1 MFAAHT
7 VILIILLYVMCL
19 FGLAVWVERR
29 TRFRSSSLMP
39 GWVYALSLAVFFTS
53 WTFYGSV
60 GFAVQSG
67 MLFLGIYVGALLSV
81 IFWWVTLRR
90 MVAVK
95 EVFRITSIADFIS
108 TRYRRS
114 QRIAALVTI
123 LALSGVAP
131 YISLQ
136 LTAVVSS
143 FSIITG
149 SHERDAWDVTGLL
162 VMLMML
168 AFTIMFGIRRLDPTE
183 RHSGMI
189 AVLVAECVVK
199 LVALGVVGVFIIG
212 AVFGDLNELAFALAQ
227 DEQLSYLTEFQQPSH
242 SVLMWTTLIILG
254 FSAVQFLPRQFHVSV
269 VESSD
274 QRHIKTAMWMFPF
287 YLILINLFVIPIA
300 AAGLKIGLPI
310 GSADFFV
317 LKVPQYLGND
327 LITLLAF
334 IGGFAAATGMIIIS
348 TMTLATMT
356 SNHLVLPVC
365 GKVRFLEP
373 LQGYLLQ
380 IRWVIAA
387 LILVSSYVLAMVL
400 SNSYI
405 LAAMGL
411 ISFVAVLQLAP
422 SIIIGMFWRHGNS
435 MGAMLGLFAGYILWG
450 WTLIIPSMI
459 AEGWLPSAIMT
470 QGPFGIS
477 WLRPEAFLGVGF
489 LPPLIHSVFWSMLFN
504 ILLYLLGSW
513 FYHPQKHERALTREF
528 MAAMLS
534 RGKVTG
540 KARPTGLDA
549 YIALEPKLTE
559 AHDLLVRY
567 LGSDKTDGAIQRITD
582 DLQVSG
588 KPYLTIIELMEF
600 HRMLEHVLAGSIGSA
615 SAHTAMEERINY
627 NEREAADLKSLYSH
641 IVNELQ
647 GQMRVDQSTDEAGGG
662 YMFLDQM
669 QSQLDEL
676 ETTISDQKKRIA
688 ELEVRLEVRYEEIFK
703 HRMEAQ
709 KLKVENDS
717 LRRRL
722 VNVSDLPDKASP
734 PDDEQNSH

>member
-1 MFAAHT
+1 MFAAHS
-7 VILIILLYVMCL
+7 VILIILLYVVLL
-19 FGLAVWVERR
+19 FGLALLVERR
-29 TRFRSSSLMP
+29 TRYRSSRVMP
-39 GWVYALSLAVFFTS
+39 SWVYALSLAVFFTS

-60 GFAVQSG
+60 GFAVNSG
-67 MLFLGIYVGALLSV
+67 MLFLAIYIGALMSV

-114 QRIAALVTI
+114 QRIAALVTL
-123 LALSGVAP
+123 LALSGIAP

-149 SHERDAWDVTGLL
+149 SHESEAWDLTGLL
-162 VMLMML
+162 VMVMML
-168 AFTIMFGIRRLDPTE
+168 VFTIIFGIRRLDPTE
-183 RHSGMI
+183 RHSGMV
-189 AVLVAECVVK
+189 AVLVAECLIK
-199 LVALGVVGVFIIG
+199 LITLLVVGFFIVRT
-212 AVFGDLNELAFALAQ
+212 VFGDIEGLLETLNHE
-227 DEQLSYLTEFQQPSH
+227 EMRYLTEFSQPSH
-242 SVLMWTTLIILG
+242 SGLMWTTLIVLG
-254 FSAVQFLPRQFHVSV
+254 FAAVQYLPRQFHVSV

-274 QRHIKTAMWMFPF
+274 QRHIKTAMWMFPL
-287 YLILINLFVIPIA
+287 YLVLINLFVIPIA
-300 AAGLKIGLPI
+300 AAGLKLGLPL
-310 GSADFFV
+310 GSADYFV
-317 LKVPQYLGND
+317 LKVPQALGHD
-327 LITLLAF
+327 MMSLVAF

-365 GKVRFLEP
+365 EKISYLQP

-380 IRWVIAA
+380 VRWVIAA
-387 LILVSSYVLAMVL
+387 LILTSSYVLAMVL

-411 ISFVAVLQLAP
+411 ISFVAILQLAP
-422 SIIIGMFWRHGNS
+422 PVLLGMFWRHGNS
-435 MGAMLGLFAGYILWG
+435 MGAMTGLFAGYMLWG

-459 AEGWLPSAIMT
+459 AEGWLPASIMT
-470 QGPFGIS
+470 EGPFGVS
-477 WLRPEAFLGVGF
+477 WLRPEAFLGVDF
-489 LPPLIHSVFWSMLFN
+489 LPPLVHSVFWSMLFN
-504 ILLYLLGSW
+504 IAFYLLGSW
-513 FYHPQKHERALTREF
+513 FYHPQKHERSLTREF

-534 RGKVTG
+534 RGKIAG

-549 YIALEPKLTE
+549 YIALEPKLVE
-559 AHDLLVRY
+559 ANDLLIRY
-567 LGSDKTDGAIQRITD
+567 LGADKADEAILRITD

-615 SAHTAMEERINY
+615 SAHAAIEERINY
-627 NEREAADLKSLYSH
+627 AEREEADLKALYSH

-647 GQMRVDQSTDEAGGG
+647 GQVRQEQAPDSNVGG
-662 YMFLDQM
+662 YQFLDEM
-669 QSQLDEL
+669 QTQIDDL
-676 ETTISDQKKRIA
+676 EATISRQKKQIA
-688 ELEVRLEVRYEEIFK
+688 ELEARLEARYEEIFT

-709 KLKVENDS
+709 KLRVENES

-722 VNVSDLPDKASP
+722 V
-734 PDDEQNSH
+734 DETE

>member
-1 MFAAHT
+1 MFAAHN
-7 VILIILLYVMCL
+7 VILMILAYVLLL

-29 TRFRSSSLMP
+29 TRYRSSSVMP

-60 GFAVQSG
+60 GFAVESG
-67 MLFLGIYVGALLSV
+67 MLFLGIYVGALISV
-81 IFWWVTLRR
+81 LFWWFTLRR

-114 QRIAALVTI
+114 QRIAALVTL
-123 LALSGVAP
+123 LALSGIAP

-149 SHERDAWDVTGLL
+149 SHESEAWDLTGLL
-162 VMLMML
+162 VMVMML
-168 AFTIMFGIRRLDPTE
+168 LFTIMFGIRRLDPTE

-189 AVLVAECVVK
+189 AVLVAECLVK
-199 LVALGVVGVFIIG
+199 LVALFVVGVFILRT
-212 AVFGDLNELAFALAQ
+212 VFGDMQSLMETLNDDGMQ
-227 DEQLSYLTEFQQPSH
+227 YLTEFRQPSH
-242 SVLMWTTLIILG
+242 SGLMWTTLIVLG
-254 FSAVQFLPRQFHVSV
+254 FAAVQFLPRQFHVSV

-274 QRHIKTAMWMFPF
+274 QRHVKTAMWMFPV

-300 AAGLKIGLPI
+300 AAGLKLGLPL
-310 GSADFFV
+310 GSADFYV
-317 LKVPQYLGND
+317 LKVPLYLGND
-327 LITLLAF
+327 AMALLAF
-334 IGGFAAATGMIIIS
+334 VGGFAAATGMIIIS

-365 GKVRFLEP
+365 EKIRFLEP

-380 IRWVIAA
+380 VRWVIAA
-387 LILVSSYVLAMVL
+387 LILGSSYVLAMVL

-411 ISFVAVLQLAP
+411 ISFAAILQLAP
-422 SIIIGMFWRHGNS
+422 PILLGMLWRQGNS
-435 MGAMLGLFAGYILWG
+435 MGAGLGLLAGYLLWG

-459 AEGWLPSAIMT
+459 AEGWLPEFILT
-470 QGPFGIS
+470 DGPFGLS
-477 WLRPEAFLGVGF
+477 WLRPEAFFGIDF

-504 ILLYLLGSW
+504 ILFYLLGSW
-513 FYHPQKHERALTREF
+513 FYHPQKHERSLTREF

-534 RGKVTG
+534 RGKIAG

-549 YIALEPKLTE
+549 YIALEPKIVE
-559 AHDLLVRY
+559 ANDLLVRY
-567 LGSDKTDGAIQRITD
+567 LGADKAEESVMRITD

-588 KPYLTIIELMEF
+588 KSHLTIIELMEF
-600 HRMLEHVLAGSIGSA
+600 HRMLEHVLGGSIGSA
-615 SAHTAMEERINY
+615 SAHSAIEDRIHY
-627 NEREAADLKSLYSH
+627 TEREAADLKALYSH

-647 GQMRVDQSTDEAGGG
+647 GQVRVDVSDDNNVGG
-662 YMFLDQM
+662 YQFLDEM
-669 QSQLDEL
+669 QTQLDEL
-676 ETTISDQKKRIA
+676 ESTISEQKKQIA
-688 ELEVRLEVRYEEIFK
+688 SLESRLEARYEEIFK

-709 KLKVENDS
+709 KLRVENES

-722 VNVSDLPDKASP
+722 V
-734 PDDEQNSH
+734 DETE

>member
-123 LALSGVAP
+123 LALTGVAP

-149 SHERDAWDVTGLL
+149 SNESDAWDMTGLL

-189 AVLVAECVVK
+189 AVLVAECLVK

-212 AVFGDLNELAFALAQ
+212 AVFGDLNELAFALSQ
-227 DEQLSYLTEFQQPSH
+227 DDLSYLTEFQQPSH
-242 SVLMWTTLIILG
+242 SVLMWTTLVVLG
-254 FSAVQFLPRQFHVSV
+254 FAAVQFLPRQFHVSV

-274 QRHIKTAMWMFPF
+274 QRHIKTAMWMFPL

-300 AAGLKIGLPI
+300 AAGLKLGLPI

-317 LKVPQYLGND
+317 LKVPRYLGND
-327 LITLLAF
+327 LMTLLAF

-387 LILVSSYVLAMVL
+387 LIMVASYVLAMVL

-422 SIIIGMFWRHGNS
+422 ALLIGMFWRQGNS

-459 AEGWLPSAIMT
+459 AEGWLPPTIMT
-470 QGPFGIS
+470 HGPWGIS
-477 WLRPEAFLGVGF
+477 WLRPEAFLGIEF

-504 ILLYLLGSW
+504 ILFYLLGSW
-513 FYHPQKHERALTREF
+513 FYHPQKQERALTREF

-534 RGKVTG
+534 RGKVSG

-567 LGSDKTDGAIQRITD
+567 LGADKTDESINRITD

-600 HRMLEHVLAGSIGSA
+600 HRMLEHILAGSIGSA
-615 SAHTAMEERINY
+615 SAHSAMEERINY
-627 NEREAADLKSLYSH
+627 NEREAADLKALYSH

-647 GQMRVDQSTDEAGGG
+647 GQMRVDQPSENAEGG

-676 ETTISDQKKRIA
+676 ETTISDQKKRIS
-688 ELEVRLEVRYEEIFK
+688 ELELRLEARYEEIFK

-722 VNVSDLPDKASP
+722 VDVSDTVDVSLP
-734 PDDEQNSH
+734 PDTDKGSH